1 MRKIHSVRKSSRKK
15 LKYHDAEADVLG
27 SFHFEDSPQK
37 EEEVAGSRNTH
48 GDSEFVESSSS
59 STAFCVSNHNNKG
72 LFFSNSPVHVSKEA
86 SCEPSVEKGDCC
98 THENEEVAGPIHVS
112 GKERVPENSDA
123 EDLVCVLPSTGIFS
137 PIVTTPTPPSGSAAD
152 EPSSLP
158 LLTLEKRDDQVSLPR
173 FSNGGAVD
181 AFGCFTPPLNLQS
194 PPSSVVSSTNGK
206 DSLSV
211 EGRTLFPVVL
221 LHGNGKSSA

>member
-112 GKERVPENSDA
+112 GKERVPESIF
-123 EDLVCVLPSTGIFS
+123 EDSFNAPQ
-137 PIVTTPTPPSGSAAD
+137 
-152 EPSSLP
+152 E
-158 LLTLEKRDDQVSLPR
+158 
-173 FSNGGAVD
+173 AVE
-181 AFGCFTPPLNLQS
+181 
-194 PPSSVVSSTNGK
+194 SVVGTHANDVAFKKNRYNRWNG
-206 DSLSV
+206 
-211 EGRTLFPVVL
+211 
-221 LHGNGKSSA
+221 